1 MFFAIVMMAFALV
14 ANAQSG
20 TNSPYSQ
27 FGLGILS
34 DQTSGFNR
42 GMNGLG
48 IGYRQGNQVNFINPA
63 SYSSM
68 DSLTFIFDA
77 GISGQITNF
86 EENGVKK
93 NAKNANFEYVVAAFR
108 LRKHLGVSIGILPFT
123 NVGYNYSSTES
134 LNDDRSVIYT
144 NTYDGKGGI
153 RQVYLGIGW
162 EPIRN
167 LSVGANFSYLWGNFE
182 RTISNVYS
190 ESTAKTLNKIY
201 KATFNDYQLNFGAQY
216 SLPLNTKDVVTL
228 GATFSPKHRMGA
240 DPECL
245 IISSTSTSR
254 DTTTHSVENGFEL
267 PMMVSAGLMFSHNK
281 QLNVGVDYSLQRWGS
296 TTFPVY
302 GVENNQPVYKLS
314 NDYFMDRHK
323 INVGGEY
330 CRGRMARRFIDRLHY
345 RAGVSYATPYV
356 KINGHD
362 GPKEISVSAGFGI
375 PIVNGWNNRSFLNIS
390 GQWVRQSGKGMITEN
405 SFRIN
410 IGVTF
415 NERWFQKWQVE

>member
-153 RQVYLGIGW
+153 RQVYLGIG
-162 EPIRN
+162 
-167 LSVGANFSYLWGNFE
+167 
-182 RTISNVYS
+182 
-190 ESTAKTLNKIY
+190 
-201 KATFNDYQLNFGAQY
+201 
-216 SLPLNTKDVVTL
+216 
-228 GATFSPKHRMGA
+228 
-240 DPECL
+240 
-245 IISSTSTSR
+245 
-254 DTTTHSVENGFEL
+254 
-267 PMMVSAGLMFSHNK
+267 
-281 QLNVGVDYSLQRWGS
+281 
-296 TTFPVY
+296 
-302 GVENNQPVYKLS
+302 
-314 NDYFMDRHK
+314 
-323 INVGGEY
+323 
-330 CRGRMARRFIDRLHY
+330 
-345 RAGVSYATPYV
+345 
-356 KINGHD
+356 
-362 GPKEISVSAGFGI
+362 
-375 PIVNGWNNRSFLNIS
+375 
-390 GQWVRQSGKGMITEN
+390 
-405 SFRIN
+405 
-410 IGVTF
+410 
-415 NERWFQKWQVE
+415 